1 MIFDVKIQKIKQEN
15 ASLSNT
21 LTQNLTNLKDFELK
35 LDQSNISDDNRMG
48 FKVAKPMIVNL
59 EDIQNN
65 I

>member
-35 LDQSNISDDNRMG
+35 LDQSNTSYDNRMG